1 MANALFAKGRQGFLD
16 GSIDWDTNN
25 VKAVLIDTGTY
36 TVDLANHDNL
46 DDVPVGARVSTS
58 GNLTAKTV
66 VDGVADAADTT
77 FTAVT
82 GATVEAIV
90 IYQDTGTAGTSRLI
104 AWIDTATGLPLTPNG
119 GDITIVWD
127 NSANRIFKL

>member
-1 MANALFAKGRQGFLD
+1 VANRLFDKGRQGFLD

-25 VKAVLIDTGTY
+25 IKAVLIDTGTY
-36 TVDLANHDNL
+36 TPDYVNHDNL
-46 DDVPVGARVSTS
+46 DDIAVGARVSTS
-58 GNLTAKTV
+58 PNLAGKTV

-127 NSANRIFKL
+127 NGANRIFKL